1 MVVYP
6 KRRSMAIK
14 LWKFLKT
21 DIRELNWG
29 ETLEDVKTGS
39 EAGKAFFDLADVIQE
54 QGSSLETLK
63 PYLDPLSSLLDALNS
78 PLGEVAGAV
87 IPLAPIPIAL
97 LKIIAKATKKEPT
110 LVQSVALVS
119 QVVYLQS
126 LQKILQEDEA
136 LLQQIGESPVSKS
149 VASNIQKL
157 GDLKLDE
164 RDARVAVLCFHESK
178 LAQAFNEVLAQRFQ
192 EAGLGEDRAKTLT
205 EQVARQSQELLIPA
219 LIEAG
224 GEAVDRLVKWYQLG
238 GAEKLEKYLSIEEYL
253 DQKIKPNPEEF
264 IFDETTITFRDL
276 YVSLNVRL
284 LDSEGKPIQDK
295 DPMQLEN
302 WVIMILQDSKKDK
315 QVLFIQG
322 EAGRGKSVFCRMFA
336 DWVWQNWHPYFTP
349 ILIRLRELRALAGN
363 LTDTLNTY
371 LQNLDFVTSD
381 SGWLTDK
388 NTRFLFLL
396 DGFDELLLEGRASGG
411 LKEFLLQVQDF
422 QRHSHHRFLIT
433 GRPLA
438 LQGIDRQ
445 LSQTQQL
452 ERVALLPMNDEI
464 RHTWLEKWANKVGSQ
479 EANHFQHFLQACPS
493 EIKNNLAR
501 EPLLL
506 YLLGRMHREQALNA
520 AMFGGTSDQ
529 ITAKIR
535 IYDEAVKWIIE
546 KQRQDENLRLTGLE
560 PEDLRRFLAEAAL
573 CVVQSGNE
581 CARVAMLEARLKD
594 TDNPV
599 AQLLANARKE
609 TQLEQPKALN
619 NLLAAFYIKPASGDR
634 GGSVEFTHKS
644 FGEFLFAERLIES
657 CIDWTR
663 TVTRRRGEEDDV
675 KTEEMDKEIYDLLGY
690 GPLTPEIVQYLPGL
704 WAKNPEVKP
713 IRLFERLEDFYL
725 RWCEGEFIDI
735 STETLP
741 QSKMRLLKEQLGVV
755 ETQLG
760 QRQVDLYTGLNVII
774 LLLELHRYGQTQDEL
789 KDKIYFYLCD
799 EPDTDQFF
807 PQRLLQIIGYSHCLG
822 AYAFHQ
828 IMGFY
833 LNGAN
838 LNGANLN
845 GANLNGASLNGAYLN
860 GAYLIRASLSGASLN
875 GASLIGAK
883 VRDADLSHASLIG
896 AKVRDADLRDAD
908 LSYADLS
915 NADLSYADLSNADLR
930 DADLSYADLSNAD
943 LIGAK
948 VRDAD
953 LRDADLSYADLSNAD
968 LSYADLSNAD
978 LRDADLSYADLS
990 NADLSNADL
999 SNADLS
1005 YAALAKIVS
1014 NTGTTWENAIG
1025 LHEAVG
1031 VVSPELVQQPK
1042 FSAAVVL
1049 SQGYSWVREGKVKEA
1064 IAAYQKAQQLD
1075 PNLQISAYFWY
1086 VLCWYGCLYGNATHV
1101 LDAGEKAVSLA
1112 PDNIQFHESR
1122 GLARALTG
1130 DIVGALADFQAVLD
1144 NEYFQYYPDDRQQRL
1159 HRWVE
1164 ALNAGENPFTP
1175 EELEALR
1182 KANR

>member
-1 MVVYP
+1 
-6 KRRSMAIK
+6 MAIK

-39 EAGKAFFDLADVIQE
+39 EAGKAVFELAKVIQE
-54 QGSSLETLK
+54 QGSNLETLK

-78 PLGEVAGAV
+78 PLGELAGAV

-157 GDLKLDE
+157 GDVEFDE

-178 LAQAFNEVLAQRFQ
+178 LAQAFNEVLAQRLQ

-205 EQVARQSQELLIPA
+205 EQVARQTQELLISA
-219 LIEAG
+219 LVEAG

-253 DQKIKPNPEEF
+253 EQQIKPNPDQF
-264 IFDETTITFRDL
+264 IFDETEITFRDL
-276 YVSLNVRL
+276 YVSLDIRL
-284 LDSEGKPIQDK
+284 LDSEGNRIEDK
-295 DPMQLEN
+295 DPMQLED
-302 WVIMILQDSKKDK
+302 WVKMMLQDSNKDK

-336 DWVWQNWHPYFTP
+336 DWVRQNWHPNFTP

-422 QRHSHHRFLIT
+422 QRHLHHRFLIT

-438 LQGIDRQ
+438 LQGIERQ

-452 ERVALLPMNDEI
+452 ERVAILPMNDEI
-464 RHTWLEKWANKVGSQ
+464 RHIWLEKWANKVGTQ
-479 EANHFQHFLQACPS
+479 EADNFQHFLEACPS
-493 EIKNNLAR
+493 EIKDNLAL

-506 YLLGRMHREQALNA
+506 YLLGRMHREQALTA
-520 AMFGGTSDQ
+520 AMFAGTSDQ

-535 IYDEAVKWIIE
+535 IYDEAVNWVIE
-546 KQRQDENLRLTGLE
+546 KQRQDENLRLTALE

-594 TDNPV
+594 THNPV
-599 AQLLANARKE
+599 AELLETARKE

-663 TVTRRRGEEDDV
+663 TVTRHRREVDDLNIE
-675 KTEEMDKEIYDLLGY
+675 TMDKQIYDLLGY

-713 IRLFERLEDFYL
+713 IRLFERLQDFYL
-725 RWCEGEFIDI
+725 RWCEGEFIDAPQ
-735 STETLP
+735 TTLP
-741 QSKMRLLKEQLGVV
+741 QIKMRLLKEQLGEV

-760 QRQVDLYTGLNVII
+760 QRQVDLYTGLNVMI
-774 LLLELHRYGQTQDEL
+774 LLLELHRYAKTQEAL
-789 KDKIYFYLCD
+789 KDKIYFYPCG
-799 EPDTDQFF
+799 EPNTDHFV
-807 PQRLLQIIGYSHCLG
+807 PERLLEIIGYSHCLG
-822 AYAFHQ
+822 VFAFLK
-828 IMGFY
+828 IIGFY
-833 LNGAN
+833 LSGADLSGAN
-838 LNGANLN
+838 LRLPTSAMPTSSVLT
-845 GANLNGASLNGAYLN
+845 SLVPTLWTPTSSLPTLWTQTSSV
-860 GAYLIRASLSGASLN
+860 LISSVPPSSVLTSSGPRL
-875 GASLIGAK
+875 
-883 VRDADLSHASLIG
+883 
-896 AKVRDADLRDAD
+896 
-908 LSYADLS
+908 
-915 NADLSYADLSNADLR
+915 
-930 DADLSYADLSNAD
+930 
-943 LIGAK
+943 
-948 VRDAD
+948 
-953 LRDADLSYADLSNAD
+953 
-968 LSYADLSNAD
+968 
-978 LRDADLSYADLS
+978 
-990 NADLSNADL
+990 
-999 SNADLS
+999 
-1005 YAALAKIVS
+1005 
-1014 NTGTTWENAIG
+1014 GTPT
-1025 LHEAVG
+1025 
-1031 VVSPELVQQPK
+1031 
-1042 FSAAVVL
+1042 SAM
-1049 SQGYSWVREGKVKEA
+1049 
-1064 IAAYQKAQQLD
+1064 
-1075 PNLQISAYFWY
+1075 PISETPTSETPSSAMP
-1086 VLCWYGCLYGNATHV
+1086 TS
-1101 LDAGEKAVSLA
+1101 ETPTS
-1112 PDNIQFHESR
+1112 
-1122 GLARALTG
+1122 
-1130 DIVGALADFQAVLD
+1130 AVLTSAM
-1144 NEYFQYYPDDRQQRL
+1144 L
-1159 HRWVE
+1159 
-1164 ALNAGENPFTP
+1164 T
-1175 EELEALR
+1175 
-1182 KANR
+1182 